1 MILNLM
7 DIFHILEFS
16 QAWIDL
22 GIITPAKLEQL
33 EAAWTTGEDENTEH
47 YRWGAFLDF
56 IKLKESLDEKTAKAL
71 YDLGANDPDIAM
83 GGSIMANILHRK
95 DCPRDLLEKAAK
107 SEKKFLQKIAS
118 KKLATLD

>member
-1 MILNLM
+1 M
-7 DIFHILEFS
+7 DLFHTLKFN

-22 GIITPAKLEQL
+22 GIITPASLEQL
-33 EAAWTTGEDENTEH
+33 EAAWATGEDQNTEH

-56 IKLKESLDEKTAKAL
+56 IKSKESVDEKTAKAL

-95 DCPRDLLEKAAK
+95 DCPRDLLEQAAK
-107 SEKKFLQKIAS
+107 SDKKFLQKIAS
-118 KKLATLD
+118 KKLAALN